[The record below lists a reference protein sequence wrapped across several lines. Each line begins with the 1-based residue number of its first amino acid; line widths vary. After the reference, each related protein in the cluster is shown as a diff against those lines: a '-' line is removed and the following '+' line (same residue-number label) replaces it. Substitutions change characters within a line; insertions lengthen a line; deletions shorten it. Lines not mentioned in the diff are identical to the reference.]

1 MPGTASNLF
10 PFDLN
15 PQFAQLFLQALAVQA
30 NSGSRTGDIATVFVK
45 LALDIRNFK
54 LSPSLSVVID
64 SQAPHVYGKSLPGS
78 TF

>member
-30 NSGSRTGDIATVFVK
+30 NGGSRTGNIAAVFVK
-45 LALDIRNFK
+45 FTLDIRNFK

-64 SQAPHVYGKSLPGS
+64 SQAPHVHGKSLPRR